1 MIIIL
6 GDRTEETVRVYF
18 EKSQQPEIKKML
30 PQKAKSVEEAISDYR
45 KTLLSD
51 STSYGRTINVDGD
64 YIGDVWCYCI
74 DKSDIPEA
82 MLSFCIFEETYLNKG
97 IATEAVSLFLKEI
110 QEKYE
115 LKTIGAFTFSY
126 NYASQRVLEKNKFQF
141 FEEFIEDGKASKYYQ
156 LSLR

>member
-64 YIGDVWCYCI
+64 YIGDVWCC
-74 DKSDIPEA
+74 
-82 MLSFCIFEETYLNKG
+82 
-97 IATEAVSLFLKEI
+97 
-110 QEKYE
+110 
-115 LKTIGAFTFSY
+115 
-126 NYASQRVLEKNKFQF
+126 
-141 FEEFIEDGKASKYYQ
+141 
-156 LSLR
+156 